1 METSKTRNTTTM
13 NEQQKI
19 LNLAGKLALAADAV
33 VKSNSKNISTN
44 IENLE
49 KWLDAYNA
57 EIYKRL

>member
-1 METSKTRNTTTM
+1 MT
-13 NEQQKI
+13 EQQEL

-33 VKSNSKNISTN
+33 IKSNSKNISSN